1 MVLEIILISGIITF
15 FVYSVY
21 INIRKNKDTSK
32 YTQYTQYIH
41 KLNMCHIRLL
51 FLSLSTDDDIIKYT
65 YNKLLSICKD
75 EKIPV
80 KYDTNECNKRHAA
93 GLYCYSKDLT
103 CFEIVLRQES
113 ESENLNTFLHEIGH
127 HFGIHYH
134 NDKSE
139 EFANMYTK
147 DIIEKYFPTYFREIF
162 KTLIK
167 IRTNS
172 DYRIDSDVMSEYEVL
187 KNDPEL
193 CHIIAKY
200 PQYSIKT

>member
-41 KLNMCHIRLL
+41 KLNMCNIKLL
-51 FLSLSTDDDIIKYT
+51 FLTLFTDDDIIKYT

-80 KYDTNECNKRHAA
+80 KYDTIECNKRHAA

-103 CFEIVLRQES
+103 YFEIVLCQES
-113 ESENLNTFLHEIGH
+113 ELENLNTFFHELGH

-147 DIIEKYFPTYFREIF
+147 VIIEKYFPTYFREIF

-172 DYRIDSDVMSEYEVL
+172 EYRIDSDVMSEYEVL